1 MELDEDA
8 SVIYGLE
15 FNTRAL
21 TSQSAESDLIRF
33 LVGTQSL
40 KFDNQ
45 VHLIDFDDET
55 GLINKHVFHHPFG
68 EIWHIS
74 SSPANKD
81 IISTCYNQV
90 SDNKAELKAAL
101 WRIPLVDETEP
112 PSPSLHGS
120 PSHSRSLNKLCD
132 LGDDE
137 QSLRSVLWNPS
148 GDGSQLITL
157 SDQHLKLW
165 QLESEGRKVQEI
177 DSTMLEGKG
186 QPRFTTGS
194 WNPHHGGSQVA
205 TANDCIVRGWDLRS
219 MRQVYTLENVHGQ
232 YVRDVDFN
240 PNKQYYMVTC
250 GDDCKVK
257 FWDTRNP
264 NESLMILS
272 DHSHW
277 VWRVRYNHF
286 HDQLVLSSSSD
297 SRVILNNIISLSS
310 EPFGHMDDEEE
321 EEENKEVKE
330 EPSPPSD
337 GVISTYEEHEDS
349 VYAVE
354 WSTADPW
361 VFASLSYDGRL
372 VINRVPR
379 TEKYKILL

>member
-1 MELDEDA
+1 
-8 SVIYGLE
+8 
-15 FNTRAL
+15 TRAL
-21 TSQSAESDLIRF
+21 TSQSAETDLIRF

-40 KFDNQ
+40 RHDNQ

-55 GLINKHVFHHPFG
+55 CLVNKHVFHHSVG

-74 SSPANKD
+74 SSPSNKD

-90 SDNKAELKAAL
+90 IDNKSEMKAAL
-101 WRIPLVDETEP
+101 WRLPLVDETQP
-112 PSPSLHGS
+112 PSQTAAPGH
-120 PSHSRSLNKLCD
+120 PRSLYKLCD
-132 LGDDE
+132 LDSNGE
-137 QSLRSVLWNPS
+137 SMKSVLWNPS
-148 GDGSQLITL
+148 GDGTQLITL
-157 SDQHLKLW
+157 SDQHLKIW
-165 QLESEGRKVQEI
+165 QLNADAQAVEEI
-177 DSTMLEGKG
+177 DTTVLEGKG
-186 QPRFTTGS
+186 QPRFTTGA

-205 TANDCIVRGWDLRS
+205 TANESTVRGWDLRS
-219 MRQVYTLENVHGQ
+219 MRQVYALDNAHGQ
-232 YVRDVDFN
+232 CVRDVDFN
-240 PNKQYYMVTC
+240 PNKQYYLVTC

-264 NESLMILS
+264 NESLMVLS

-297 SRVILNNIISLSS
+297 SRVILNKIVSLSS
-310 EPFGHMDDEEE
+310 EPFPHLDDDDDDEEHRE
-321 EEENKEVKE
+321 THESS
-330 EPSPPSD
+330 SPPAD
-337 GVISTYEEHEDS
+337 GVIATYEEHEDS

-354 WSTADPW
+354 WSSADPW

>member
-21 TSQSAESDLIRF
+21 TSQCGETDLIRF

-40 KFDNQ
+40 RHDNQ

-55 GLINKHVFHHPFG
+55 CLINKHVVFHHPVG
-68 EIWHIS
+68 EIWNIG
-74 SSPANKD
+74 SSPSDKD

-90 SDNKAELKAAL
+90 VDNKAEMKASL
-101 WRIPLVDETEP
+101 WRLPLVDETQP
-112 PSPSLHGS
+112 PSQSAAPGH
-120 PSHSRSLNKLCD
+120 PRSLFKLCD
-132 LGDDE
+132 LDSGGE
-137 QSLRSVLWNPS
+137 SMKSVLWNPS

-157 SDQHLKLW
+157 SDQHLKIW
-165 QLESEGRKVQEI
+165 QLDADAQAVEEI
-177 DSTMLEGKG
+177 DTTVLEGKG
-186 QPRFTTGS
+186 QPRFTMGA

-205 TANDCIVRGWDLRS
+205 TANESTVRGWDLRS
-219 MRQVYTLENVHGQ
+219 MRQVYTLDNAHGQ
-232 YVRDVDFN
+232 CVRDVNFN
-240 PNKQYYMVTC
+240 PNKQYYLVTC

-297 SRVILNNIISLSS
+297 SRVILNKIVSLSS
-310 EPFGHMDDEEE
+310 EPFPHLDDDDDDQ
-321 EEENKEVKE
+321 ENKDMNES
-330 EPSPPSD
+330 SPPAD
-337 GVISTYEEHEDS
+337 GVIATYEEHEDS

-354 WSTADPW
+354 WSSADPW